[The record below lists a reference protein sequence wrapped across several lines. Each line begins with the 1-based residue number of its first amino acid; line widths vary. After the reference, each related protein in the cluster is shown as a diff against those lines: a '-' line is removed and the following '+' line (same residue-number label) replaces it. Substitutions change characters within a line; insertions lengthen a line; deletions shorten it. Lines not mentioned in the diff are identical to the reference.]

1 MDVPTF
7 LEQLGADLPGPLN
20 RVIVDRVD
28 STNRLAR
35 RIVATY
41 AADDVPAPAFT
52 VMALEQTAGRGR
64 LDRSW
69 TSPRGRGVYGTRV
82 IPLPEEGEGPTERA
96 LQSLPLLSGVGLARA
111 LGALVGRGTKGRT
124 ATRCTLK
131 WPNDL
136 LVGGRKIGGVLA
148 ESLAPGGAPP
158 VALVGFG
165 VNLLRPSQGPELP
178 AGATS
183 VADHVPAAPGLGE
196 LARLLLLGLEA
207 ELAHLGE
214 LAYAVDAYRHLSAHR
229 PGDRVRCRVGD
240 RVVDGELLGFSP
252 EGFLR
257 LSQEG
262 QELVVGAGEIVEEW
276 GPEHQGRRTGA
287 GER

>member
-1 MDVPTF
+1 MDLPTF
-7 LEQLGADLPGPLN
+7 LEQLGADSPGPVN
-20 RVIVDRVD
+20 RVVVDRVD

-41 AADDVPAPAFT
+41 ATDEIPAPAFT
-52 VMALEQTAGRGR
+52 VLALEQTAGRGR

-69 TSPRGRGVYGTRV
+69 TSPRGRGVYATRV
-82 IPLPEEGEGPTERA
+82 VPLPAEDEGPAARA

-111 LGALVGRGTKGRT
+111 LGGLLAELSPGRETK
-124 ATRCTLK
+124 RCALK

-136 LVGGRKIGGVLA
+136 LVGGRKVGGVLA

-158 VALVGFG
+158 VALVGVG
-165 VNLLRPSQGPELP
+165 INLLRPSEGPQLP

-183 VADHVPAAPGLGE
+183 LADHVTAPPPLGQ
-196 LARLLLLGLEA
+196 LARLLLEGLEA

-214 LAYAVDAYRHLSAHR
+214 LAYAVDAYQRLSVHR
-229 PGDRVRCRVGD
+229 PGDRVRCRVGQRD
-240 RVVDGELLGFSP
+240 VDGEFLGFTP

-257 LSQEG
+257 LAHEG

-276 GPEHQGRRTGA
+276 AAEGQRWPAEAGGR
-287 GER
+287 

>member
-35 RIVATY
+35 RVVATY
-41 AADDVPAPAFT
+41 ATDDVAVPAFT
-52 VMALEQTAGRGR
+52 VLALEQTAGRGR

-82 IPLPEEGEGPTERA
+82 VPLPEGGEAPAERA

-111 LGALVGRGTKGRT
+111 LGHLLARGASEAAT
-124 ATRCTLK
+124 TRCTLK

-136 LVGGRKIGGVLA
+136 LVGGRKVGGLLA

-165 VNLLRPSQGPELP
+165 VNLLRPSRGPELP

-183 VADHVPAAPGLGE
+183 VADHVPAAPALGQ
-196 LARLLLLGLEA
+196 LARLLLQGLEA

-214 LAYAVDAYRHLSAHR
+214 LAYAVDAYRRLSAHR

-257 LSQEG
+257 LAQEG

-276 GPEHQGRRTGA
+276 VPEWHGRPAGA
-287 GER
+287 EEP

>member
-1 MDVPTF
+1 MDLPTF
-7 LEQLGADLPGPLN
+7 LEQLGADPPGPVN
-20 RVIVDRVD
+20 RVVVDSVD

-41 AADDVPAPAFT
+41 ATDDVPAPAFT
-52 VMALEQTAGRGR
+52 VLALEQTAGRGR

-69 TSPRGRGVYGTRV
+69 TSPRGQGVYGTRV
-82 IPLPEEGEGPTERA
+82 VPLPQEGEGPVERA
-96 LQSLPLLSGVGLARA
+96 LQSLPLLAGVGLARA
-111 LGALVGRGTKGRT
+111 LGVLMSRRSGAAR
-124 ATRCTLK
+124 AARCTLK

-136 LVGGRKIGGVLA
+136 LVKGRKVGGLLA

-165 VNLLRPSQGPELP
+165 VNLARPSQGPQLP

-183 VADHVPAAPGLGE
+183 VGDHVATAPQLGE
-196 LARLLLLGLEA
+196 LARLLLKGLEA
-207 ELAHLGE
+207 ELAHLGD
-214 LAYAVDAYRHLSAHR
+214 LSYAVDAYRALSAHR

-240 RVVDGELLGFSP
+240 QVVDGELLGFSP

-262 QELVVGAGEIVEEW
+262 RELVVGAGEIVEEW
-276 GPEHQGRRTGA
+276 TGDPEVA
-287 GER
+287 P